1 MKFSKIVFWIAGIWG
16 VLALAPLYF
25 MRNTIG
31 RLDPPPI
38 THPGFFYG
46 FAGVGLAWQFAF
58 LVMATDP
65 ARYRPM
71 IWPSVFEKFS
81 YAGAMLILFLQ
92 NRIHPSDLAFV
103 LTDLTLG
110 ILFIVCYFRLKTE
123 ERENTKSAI

>member
-1 MKFSKIVFWIAGIWG
+1 
-16 VLALAPLYF
+16 
-25 MRNTIG
+25 
-31 RLDPPPI
+31 
-38 THPGFFYG
+38 
-46 FAGVGLAWQFAF
+46 
-58 LVMATDP
+58 MATDP